1 MHYVVS
7 IQVQRVGHQPTPNRP
22 PGTNGDPKR
31 TITELAKVTVRSAE
45 FQRAIIGAKAH
56 LDLVDDSVT
65 DDTQGEGKVYR
76 ER

>member
-7 IQVQRVGHQPTPNRP
+7 IQVQRVDHQAPSTTRSLS
-22 PGTNGDPKR
+22 GGEPKR

>member
-7 IQVQRVGHQPTPNRP
+7 IQVQRVDHAPANMSRAVTSGE
-22 PGTNGDPKR
+22 PKR

-76 ER
+76 DR